1 MENKNNSKPAKNF
14 KASEKLWL
22 SIAIAAVAWSFYIM
36 LTDSF
41 QASKGYFIISSIAV
55 VYYFVKRFF
64 RKRVEKQ
71 YEEKSK
77 K

>member
-1 MENKNNSKPAKNF
+1 MEQNNTPGRAKYF
-14 KASEKLWL
+14 KASERLWL
-22 SIAIAAVAWSFYIM
+22 FIAIASVSWACYIAFA
-36 LTDSF
+36 DSF
-41 QASKGYFIISSIAV
+41 QQSKGYFIISSIAV

-71 YEEKSK
+71 YEEQNK